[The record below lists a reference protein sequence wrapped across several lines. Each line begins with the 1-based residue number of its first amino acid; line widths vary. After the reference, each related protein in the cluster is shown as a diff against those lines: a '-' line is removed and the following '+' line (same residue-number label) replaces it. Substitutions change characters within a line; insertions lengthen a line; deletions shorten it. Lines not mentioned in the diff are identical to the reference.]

1 MVVATD
7 MAGPAPKRT
16 SSTRRRDAA
25 LFVALCL
32 MVLGGLGALA
42 ASTGWA
48 ETWAALSRVTLWQV
62 AALLAL
68 SLVNYGLRGLR
79 WHVFA
84 RRLGLPLGLSRNLT
98 HFLGG
103 FLMTITPGRV
113 GELVRMRWIRRET
126 GWSFERS
133 APLVLVDRASDLTAM
148 AVLMIAAVALAAG
161 PSVWA
166 LPVAALAV
174 VAAVVVT
181 RPALL
186 ARLGDAGF
194 ALSGRRLPRLFA
206 RVRRAARTLS
216 RFDAP
221 TLMLGATAL
230 CVVGWFAEGA
240 ALWFLLKWMGA
251 EIALWSAVGIFVFAT
266 LAGGLTGAPGGL
278 GGAEAAMVVLLV
290 AQGVPASIAIPATLV
305 IRVTTLWFAIG
316 IGALIFPLAERG
328 SKVGS

>member
-7 MAGPAPKRT
+7 MSERLRENPALR
-16 SSTRRRDAA
+16 RRRDLA
-25 LFVALCL
+25 LFAVLGL

-42 ASTGWA
+42 ASTGWY
-48 ETWAALSRVTLWQV
+48 ETGAALARVNLPQLL
-62 AALLAL
+62 ALLAL
-68 SLVNYGLRGLR
+68 SLVNYLLRGLR
-79 WHVFA
+79 WHLFA
-84 RRLGLPLGLSRNLT
+84 GRLGLPLGLARNLT

-126 GWSFERS
+126 GWTFERT
-133 APLVLVDRASDLTAM
+133 APLVIIDRASDLGAM

-161 PSVWA
+161 PSAWA

-174 VAAVVVT
+174 AAAVLVT

-186 ARLGDAGF
+186 SRLGDA
-194 ALSGRRLPRLFA
+194 AHRATGRRLPRLFA
-206 RVRRAARTLS
+206 KVRRAARALS

-221 TLMLGATAL
+221 GLMLGATAL
-230 CVVGWFAEGA
+230 GVAGWFAEGA
-240 ALWFLLKWMGA
+240 ALWLLLGWMGA
-251 EIALWSAVGIFVFAT
+251 DVALWSAVGIFVFAT

-290 AQGVPASIAIPATLV
+290 AQGVPATIAVAATLI
-305 IRVTTLWFAIG
+305 IRVTTLWFAIA
-316 IGALIFPLAERG
+316 IGALVFPLAERG
-328 SKVGS
+328 SKIAQ